1 MLILGASQFILVINF
16 ERIVATELHVKL
28 DFSNTRCVER
38 VVQNYSIFLLLSHR
52 QYASSDLL
60 SRVSSWNC
68 TVLCVTPVLVREF
81 LSLGGEVGV
90 RLREAIHKI
99 STQV

>member
-1 MLILGASQFILVINF
+1 MLILGAPQFILVINS

-28 DFSNTRCVER
+28 DFSTPRGVER

-60 SRVSSWNC
+60 RV
-68 TVLCVTPVLVREF
+68 F
-81 LSLGGEVGV
+81 LDA
-90 RLREAIHKI
+90 RCPA
-99 STQV
+99 